1 MDAVTVPSQL
11 CFSVSQGG
19 LLARI
24 AADME
29 SITAF
34 SELRTEKLFCLLW
47 AAHITNYHPASI
59 TFV

>member
-34 SELRTEKLFCLLW
+34 SELRTKLFCLLW
-47 AAHITNYHPASI
+47 AAHITNYHRVSI